1 MYDNPKDTLPAPKE
15 FNEERCPEMLNKD
28 FSKMRLKN

>member
-1 MYDNPKDTLPAPKE
+1 MYDNPAPKQ